1 MDEQHDHR
9 LIEAPRTGREAAGEA
24 LLRGQALLLDVRTP
38 EEYRFS
44 HAPGAVN
51 IPLRE
56 LPDRL
61 DEVPRGRPVITVC
74 T

>member
-1 MDEQHDHR
+1 MNVQHDHR
-9 LIEAPRTGREAAGEA
+9 PTEAPRISQEAAGEA
-24 LLRGQALLLDVRTP
+24 LLRGQAFLLDVRTP

-51 IPLRE
+51 IPLGE
-56 LPDRL
+56 LADRL
-61 DEVPRGRPVITVC
+61 DEVPRDRPVITVC